1 MKYALH
7 RMENPTRERLGMYRV
22 VVDRQGIASAYV
34 SFNMQNRNLVN
45 GAGTRNRTEDT
56 SLEGWGFTPKL
67 CPRPKSSINLSP

>member
-1 MKYALH
+1 MKSALH
-7 RMENPTRERLGMYRV
+7 LMENPTRERLGMYRV
-22 VVDRQGIASAYV
+22 VVDRQCIASARV

-67 CPRPKSSINLSP
+67 CPRPKGSINLSP